1 LAVRW
6 AGRGSGSQLSGP
18 DGAKIMTPVTIR
30 RGHAC
35 RSTSGFSL
43 IELLLVVAIIL
54 IIAAIAIP
62 NFMRS
67 RIAAN
72 ESSSVQNMR
81 NITTANVVY
90 SSTYGIGYASTLAAL
105 GPPSGAAQP
114 SSTNAQLIDEVLA
127 TGTKSGYTYSYTPG
141 PPVNGVVDSFQLMAS
156 PVTPGVTGNRYF
168 YTDDSG
174 VIRQNTSAPATVS
187 DVPIG

>member
-1 LAVRW
+1 
-6 AGRGSGSQLSGP
+6 
-18 DGAKIMTPVTIR
+18 MTPYTDR
-30 RGHAC
+30 RERDGGNA
-35 RSTSGFSL
+35 RGFSL
-43 IELLLVVAIIL
+43 IELLIVVAIIL
-54 IIAAIAIP
+54 VIAAIAIP

-72 ESSSVQNMR
+72 ESASVQNMR

-90 SSTYGIGYASTLAAL
+90 SSTYGVGYASTLATL
-105 GPPSGAAQP
+105 GPPPGSGQP
-114 SSTNAQLIDEVLA
+114 GQTNAELIDDVLA

-141 PPVNGVVDSFQLMAS
+141 NPVNGVVDSFQLTAS

-174 VIRQNTSAPATVS
+174 VIRQNVSAPATVS
-187 DVPIG
+187 DTPIG